1 MVHTYS
7 VRKAGFIKL
16 IIIIVI
22 GLIVLGFFGFDVQK
36 IIDSPTVSKNL
47 TYTKDLVVGVYQKYL
62 AQPISY
68 LWNKIFLDLLWSGFV
83 DNLGRIKNGEPSDI
97 YKYAPRALPFPVI

>member
-1 MVHTYS
+1 MVHTHS
-7 VRKAGFIKL
+7 VRKTGFIKL

-22 GLIVLGFFGFDVQK
+22 GLIVLGYFGFDIQK

-62 AQPISY
+62 AKPIDY
-68 LWNKIFLDLLWSGFV
+68 LWNKIFLNLLWGSFV
-83 DNLGRIKNGEPSDI
+83 DNMERMKNGEPSDI

>member
-1 MVHTYS
+1 MYTS
-7 VRKAGFIKL
+7 NGSQGGFLKL

-22 GLIVLGFFGFDVQK
+22 GLIVLGYFGFDLQK

-47 TYTKDLVVGVYQKYL
+47 TYTKDLVVGAYQKYL
-62 AQPISY
+62 AKPIEY
-68 LWNKIFLDLLWSGFV
+68 LWNKIFLNLLWSGFV
-83 DNLGRIKNGEPSDI
+83 DNLERIKNGEPSDI

>member
-22 GLIVLGFFGFDVQK
+22 GLIVLGFFGFDIQK

-47 TYTKDLVVGVYQKYL
+47 TYAKDLVVGIYQKYL
-62 AQPISY
+62 ERPITY
-68 LWNKIFLDLLWSGFV
+68 LWNKIFLDLLWTGFV

>member
-1 MVHTYS
+1 MVHTHS
-7 VRKAGFIKL
+7 VQKKGFIKL

-22 GLIVLGFFGFDVQK
+22 GLIVLGYFGFDIKK

-62 AQPISY
+62 ARPIDY
-68 LWNKIFLDLLWSGFV
+68 LWNKFFLNLLWSGFI
-83 DNLGRIKNGEPSDI
+83 DNLERIKNNKPSDI
-97 YKYAPRALPFPVI
+97 YKYAPRALPFPVT